1 MIRFDTS
8 CNVCGG
14 RDFEALGQRSDGIP
28 VIHCSDCGH
37 GVVRH
42 FTEDVAALYGDEYFS
57 ESGAHLVGY
66 DDYAYTAEHGVA
78 WAAALIRLIRP
89 AGRVL
94 DIGCADGRLLQRLG
108 PDYEPYGIEL
118 NCHMAERCRQ
128 AGIQI
133 IGSDLLDDRVR
144 REYAGSFE
152 VVSAI
157 AVFEHI
163 GRFRAAIETALELL
177 SPSGVLLF
185 EVPAVSDREDW
196 GMWLR
201 SSLEHIHYPS
211 ERSIRGL
218 FQRIGGSLDGAELN
232 IRNFAPVFIG
242 LAANS
247 AQALRGPCEQ
257 FRQVLDLSS
266 GPAAGQQARARWLLH
281 LIHAANPTPEIL
293 ALSKFVSWEEL
304 NPLLLRRVFDLWCAD
319 QALARANQRR
329 LGDIQRSWSWKI
341 TAPLR
346 WAGRPLLRER

>member
-14 RDFEALGQRSDGIP
+14 KDFQELGQRSDGIP
-28 VIHCSDCGH
+28 VISCLDCGH
-37 GVVRH
+37 GVVGY

-57 ESGAHLVGY
+57 ESGAPLVGY

-89 AGRVL
+89 SGRVL

-108 PDYEPYGIEL
+108 PDYEPFGIEL

-133 IGSDLLDDRVR
+133 IGSDLLDDRLR
-144 REYAGSFE
+144 RQYAGSFD

-163 GRFRAAIETALELL
+163 AGFRAAMQTALELL

-185 EVPAVSDREDW
+185 EVPALSDRQDW

-201 SSLEHIHYPS
+201 S
-211 ERSIRGL
+211 RS
-218 FQRIGGSLDGAELN
+218 N
-232 IRNFAPVFIG
+232 IFITR
-242 LAANS
+242 AS
-247 AQALRGPCEQ
+247 VP
-257 FRQVLDLSS
+257 SS
-266 GPAAGQQARARWLLH
+266 GY
-281 LIHAANPTPEIL
+281 
-293 ALSKFVSWEEL
+293 S
-304 NPLLLRRVFDLWCAD
+304 RRSTVLW
-319 QALARANQRR
+319 
-329 LGDIQRSWSWKI
+329 
-341 TAPLR
+341 TAPN
-346 WAGRPLLRER
+346 

>member
-1 MIRFDTS
+1 M
-8 CNVCGG
+8 
-14 RDFEALGQRSDGIP
+14 
-28 VIHCSDCGH
+28 
-37 GVVRH
+37 
-42 FTEDVAALYGDEYFS
+42 
-57 ESGAHLVGY
+57 
-66 DDYAYTAEHGVA
+66 A
-78 WAAALIRLIRP
+78 WAAALIRLIR
-89 AGRVL
+89 ASGRVL

-108 PDYEPYGIEL
+108 PDYQPFGIEL
-118 NCHMAERCRQ
+118 NCHMAEQCRQ

-133 IGSDLLDDRVR
+133 IGSNLLDDRLR
-144 REYAGSFE
+144 REYAGSFD

-163 GRFRAAIETALELL
+163 GGFRAAIQAAMELL

-218 FQRIGGSLDGAELN
+218 FERIGGSLDGAELN

-247 AQALRGPCEQ
+247 VQALCGPSEK
-257 FRQVLDLSS
+257 FRQVLDFSTS
-266 GPAAGQQARARWLLH
+266 QVTGRVAVARWLLH
-281 LIHAANPTPEIL
+281 LIHAANPAPEIL
-293 ALSKFVSWEEL
+293 ALSNFVPWEEL
-304 NPLLLRRVFDLWCAD
+304 NPLLLRRVFDLWRAD
-319 QALARANQRR
+319 QTQARALNIENQER
-329 LGDIQRSWSWKI
+329 LGDIQGSWSWKI

-346 WAGRPLLRER
+346 WAGKPLGRPHGSLIKPEGR